1 MIIKSPAA
9 KVLDFFFS
17 FYEDSYKANNIKTER
32 GLRMLLIIHT
42 IVGQALA
49 LAVRV
54 IALCVLA
61 NYRSLNGLLCD
72 GNQAIIM
79 NSKLGV
85 HCQASKLVGDGVP
98 MDLLIMN

>member
-9 KVLDFFFS
+9 KVLDFSFFS
-17 FYEDSYKANNIKTER
+17 FYEDSYKANNIKTKR
-32 GLRMLLIIHT
+32 GLRLIIHT

-72 GNQAIIM
+72 GNQAIFM

>member
-1 MIIKSPAA
+1 
-9 KVLDFFFS
+9 V
-17 FYEDSYKANNIKTER
+17 
-32 GLRMLLIIHT
+32 
-42 IVGQALA
+42 

-61 NYRSLNGLLCD
+61 NYRSLIGLLCD

-85 HCQASKLVGDGVP
+85 HCQDSKLVGDGVP

>member
-1 MIIKSPAA
+1 VIIKSPAA
-9 KVLDFFFS
+9 KVLDFFFVS
-17 FYEDSYKANNIKTER
+17 FYEDSYKANNIKTKR
-32 GLRMLLIIHT
+32 GLRLIIHT

>member
-1 MIIKSPAA
+1 
-9 KVLDFFFS
+9 
-17 FYEDSYKANNIKTER
+17 
-32 GLRMLLIIHT
+32 
-42 IVGQALA
+42 
-49 LAVRV
+49 V

-72 GNQAIIM
+72 GNQAIFM